1 MPLPTNE
8 HDPVSPDEYVL
19 RRVPTCWFNKSA
31 LIEPVQRVAFAPNLE
46 RDVEGISVFREIFV
60 TPNEVARY
68 GPKGLNGYYVVR
80 FLAAD
85 IFALGLS
92 IIPDP
97 QEDQPQGHTVIP
109 GLNSA
114 SMSGGNKQRAK
125 ELQYELAKLGSRN
138 IAYSPISV

>member
-1 MPLPTNE
+1 MLLPTNE

-19 RRVPTCWFNKSA
+19 RRVPTNWFKSA
-31 LIEPVQRVAFAPNLE
+31 LSEPVQRVAFEPNE
-46 RDVEGISVFREIFV
+46 QRDVEGISVFREFFV
-60 TPNEVARY
+60 TSIEVARH

-80 FLAAD
+80 LLAAD

-97 QEDQPQGHTVIP
+97 QEDQPQGHAVIP
-109 GLNSA
+109 ELNSA
-114 SMSGGNKQRAK
+114 SVSGGNKQRAK